1 MQLTKRA
8 KLKLRETKVLVT
20 WIHAVLILLSYVPA
34 FFFLRTIVKCSK
46 EENMWRLS
54 MSRSGSGA
62 RAAFPSEHKE
72 RKGVDKQST
81 PEPSWLGTNH
91 VCSCLPAREPP
102 QKVRG
107 LGELFGGGRGETFPS
122 QCDSVTVWI
131 LGEEEE
137 PLRKNR
143 KGKTTSLAREF
154 REKGR
159 PFMGALFLAFDLGG
173 AAFGSLAFSPRQ
185 SLHQ

>member
-1 MQLTKRA
+1 M
-8 KLKLRETKVLVT
+8 
-20 WIHAVLILLSYVPA
+20 
-34 FFFLRTIVKCSK
+34 
-46 EENMWRLS
+46 S
-54 MSRSGSGA
+54 MSWSGSGA
-62 RAAFPSEHKE
+62 REGFPSEHKE
-72 RKGVDKQST
+72 RKGIDNHVAPK
-81 PEPSWLGTNH
+81 PSWLGTNH

-102 QKVRG
+102 K
-107 LGELFGGGRGETFPS
+107 ESGGGGVIGAGQGGSSPL

-131 LGEEEE
+131 LGEEEG

-143 KGKTTSLAREF
+143 KGKTTSLAREL
-154 REKGR
+154 RGKGR